1 MGAKRDPGRRYP
13 GAPILALLFLF
24 LILAATPAGATEPGD
39 GADDETGHGT
49 AFTDLEAM
57 MNAACDALVETGDP
71 TQASYFSDR
80 FPNALTA
87 VNPGRSAGG
96 GMTVR
101 SLYLQRPE
109 SDIRYSLEAILNAG
123 ALARIAIE
131 SWRALPSG
139 ASVPVAAL
147 FVAPNCSP
155 AQGREIVYGTDGLA
169 RSLRIVGPDLVTTLG
184 EEPLNPPVPEGTD
197 AEGVTIAVIDS
208 GVAYD
213 RPDIAKRLA
222 RDATGRLIGRD
233 FWDLDP
239 LPYDQDATGSPFV
252 ARRHGTLVA
261 DILLRVAGPVR
272 LIPLRYPR
280 PDMKRFGPLVDFLAE
295 QGAAIATLAMGS
307 DDPDD
312 WTAFKRAVEAHPDIL
327 FVVSAGNDGRDI
339 DRNPVFPAAHDLPNL
354 LVVTS
359 LSEDGRIAHGSN
371 WGKRAV
377 DIGLPAEHLIARD
390 PTGRERPVSGSS
402 FAVPIAAGLAARL
415 KRDHPDWRAAELKA
429 ALLDAARPLPDE
441 KDGSRIAAGWID
453 ERPAHP

>member
-1 MGAKRDPGRRYP
+1 MKRDPVRR
-13 GAPILALLFLF
+13 PIRVSVRLALLFLSL
-24 LILAATPAGATEPGD
+24 LIVAATSARAAGTGD
-39 GADDETGHGT
+39 GT
-49 AFTDLEAM
+49 AFTHLESM
-57 MNAACDALVETGDP
+57 MDAACDALVETGDP
-71 TQASYFSDR
+71 THADYFTAR
-80 FPNALTA
+80 FPDAMTA
-87 VNPGRSAGG
+87 VNPERAAGG

-101 SLYLQRPE
+101 SLYLQRPG
-109 SDIRYSLEAILNAG
+109 SDTRYSLEAILNAG
-123 ALARIAIE
+123 NLARIAIE
-131 SWRALPSG
+131 SWHALPSG
-139 ASVPVAAL
+139 TSVPAAAL

-155 AQGREIVYGTDGLA
+155 AQAREIVYGTDGLA

-184 EEPLNPPVPEGTD
+184 EEPLNPPVPEGVD
-197 AEGVTIAVIDS
+197 AKGVTVAVIDS
-208 GVAYD
+208 GIAYD

-280 PDMKRFGPLVDFLAE
+280 PDMTRFGPLVEFLAE
-295 QGAAIATLAMGS
+295 QGTAIATLAMGS
-307 DDPDD
+307 DSPGD
-312 WTAFKRAVEAHPDIL
+312 WEAFKRAVEAHPDIL
-327 FVVSAGNDGRDI
+327 FIVSAGNDGRDI
-339 DRNPVFPAAHDLPNL
+339 DRTPVFPAAFDLPNL

-359 LSEDGRIAHGSN
+359 LTEGGRIAVGSN

-390 PTGRERPVSGSS
+390 PSGRERPVSGSS

-415 KRDHPDWRAAELKA
+415 KSDHPDWRAPELKA

-441 KDGSRIAAGWID
+441 GDRPRIAAGWID
-453 ERPAHP
+453 ERPARP